1 MKPLVGLS
9 LMHEPE
15 FLQAALPLF
24 QNSEVDCVEW
34 SFDTIRNENFKPAWL
49 HELLKAYSENGRLI
63 GHGVKFSIFDAL
75 WTKRQDK
82 WLNDL
87 KKEVK
92 KYHYVHIT
100 EHFGFMSNNDFHK
113 GTPLPVPLG
122 KNTLQI
128 GRDRLKQI
136 QNAAQLPVGIENLPF
151 SFSKEDVKS
160 QGEFLKKL
168 IASVNGF
175 IILDL
180 HNVFCQAKNF
190 KVDIHELIALY
201 PLDRVKEIHIS
212 GGSWQNSVYTKNI
225 KKVRRDTHDER
236 VPSEL
241 FPVLEATLKKCPHL
255 EYVIFERL
263 GHTLGDRKEQAQFRK
278 DFLKIKKIVNSVP
291 GSSFKRAKYG
301 KGMKKE
307 MGKGLS
313 DKKLNTE
320 QRTILKAL
328 KNISDPN
335 KALTVLKQKQ
345 LPDWKVEYWNPSMVE
360 TAIALIKKW
369 G

>member
-34 SFDTIRNENFKPAWL
+34 SFDTIRNEKFKPDWL
-49 HELLKAYSENGRLI
+49 HQLLKTYSENSRLI
-63 GHGVKFSIFDAL
+63 GHGVKFSIFDAI

-82 WLNDL
+82 WLADL

-92 KYHYVHIT
+92 KYHYNHIT

-128 GRDRLKQI
+128 GRDRLLRLQD
-136 QNAAQLPVGIENLPF
+136 AAQLPVGIENLPF
-151 SFSKEDVKS
+151 SFNITDVKQ
-160 QGEFLKKL
+160 QGEFLEKL
-168 IASVNGF
+168 IAPINGF

-180 HNVFCQAKNF
+180 HNIFCQAKNF
-190 KVDIHELIALY
+190 KVNIHELITLY
-201 PLDRVKEIHIS
+201 PLHKVKEIHLS

-236 VPSEL
+236 VPTEL
-241 FPVLEATLKKCPHL
+241 FTVLEETLTKCPHV

-263 GHTLGDRKEQAQFRK
+263 GHTLGDPNEQAQFRK
-278 DFLKIKKIVNSVP
+278 DFLKIKKIVSKIP
-291 GSSFKRAKYG
+291 ESKFKKATYGSKNKIAKI
-301 KGMKKE
+301 KA
-307 MGKGLS
+307 LS
-313 DKKLNTE
+313 DKKLNEE
-320 QRTILKAL
+320 QKTILKAIKTVDDPYKVLKSIKEKNL
-328 KNISDPN
+328 KN
-335 KALTVLKQKQ
+335 
-345 LPDWKVEYWNPSMVE
+345 WKVETWNPSMVE
-360 TAIALIKKW
+360 TAMALIRKW